1 MGLFDRFRKP
11 TVTPTERVITPNKAV
26 RASQLMQLEGAVL
39 DVLAEMDTLPA
50 RLNPRWQA
58 QAQEFSR
65 VVASSRN
72 LRAGDYDWQQLMDVA
87 FEVRPVVK
95 GAAVPEGMEH
105 LVELQERMMAIAT
118 ALTTPRDDEVQV
130 VEA

>member
-1 MGLFDRFRKP
+1 
-11 TVTPTERVITPNKAV
+11 
-26 RASQLMQLEGAVL
+26 MQLEGAVL
-39 DVLAEMDTLPA
+39 DVLAEMDKLPA

-58 QAQEFSR
+58 QEQEFSR
-65 VVASSRN
+65 VVSASRD

-95 GAAVPEGMEH
+95 GTAVPEGMDH
-105 LVELQERMMAIAT
+105 LVELQDRMMAIAT

-130 VEA
+130 IES

>member
-11 TVTPTERVITPNKAV
+11 AVTLTERVIVPNKAV

-39 DVLAEMDTLPA
+39 DVLAEMDRLPA

-58 QAQEFSR
+58 QEQEFSR
-65 VVASSRN
+65 VVASSRD
-72 LRAGDYDWQQLMDVA
+72 LRARDYDWQQLMDVA

-95 GAAVPEGMEH
+95 GASVPEGMEH
-105 LVELQERMMAIAT
+105 LAELQERMMAIAT

-130 VEA
+130 VQS